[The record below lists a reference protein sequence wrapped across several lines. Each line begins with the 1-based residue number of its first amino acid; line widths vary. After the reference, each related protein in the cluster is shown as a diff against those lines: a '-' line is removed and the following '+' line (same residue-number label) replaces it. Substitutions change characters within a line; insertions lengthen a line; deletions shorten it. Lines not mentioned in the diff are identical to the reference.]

1 MLFGGPGRS
10 GQVYA
15 RGMRHFARTPGASG
29 ATAVGRRAAL
39 ARLIAVGA
47 GAALAAPAAR
57 ALQSP
62 GVATHGLGPAQR
74 RVPPELAGEGLLR
87 ASGLPLQNFGAYV
100 RPVDDVVPLV
110 ALNPEASYAMA
121 STTKV
126 VTSLAALDLLGVN
139 FRWRTFAFLRGP
151 LVDGTLLGDLLIVGG
166 GDARLTSAELREWFA
181 RLRAQGLRRIAGDI
195 VLDRDAFDL
204 NEGDFANTP
213 PPSTGRAYHVRP
225 DAFAIDEGLLH
236 VGVDPARGAKAG
248 VTLEPPLAG
257 VRIVNKVAMRGGC
270 EAAARLVEDASGSR
284 LEVEGSWS
292 AACGHRELVLVP
304 EAPAAFTTRA
314 LAGLWAEAGGSLSG
328 GVVERARSAGAT
340 PIPVGPD
347 GRQQLPWA
355 VHLSQPLPV
364 VLHDMNKSS
373 NNVTAR
379 HLMLA
384 LSRGF
389 PLKAATLADA
399 QARMQQWLGRQ
410 GLAAGDVQ
418 VENGSG
424 LSRGE
429 RAKPRALAHLLA
441 NAWHAPG
448 LREFLLSLPVAGM
461 DGTLQHRMQGTA
473 AEGHAFLKTG
483 TLDDTRA
490 LAGYVQAASGRM
502 YAVALMVNHPDAA
515 RATPAMDRFIE
526 WLARSC

>member
-1 MLFGGPGRS
+1 
-10 GQVYA
+10 
-15 RGMRHFARTPGASG
+15 MRHFARTPSDPDAPDGP
-29 ATAVGRRAAL
+29 RRAAL
-39 ARLIAVGA
+39 RRLLGTGV
-47 GAALAAPAAR
+47 ALASPLAWAI
-57 ALQSP
+57 QSP
-62 GVATHGLGPAQR
+62 GVASHGSGPR
-74 RVPPELAGEGLLR
+74 RATAEQVGENLLR
-87 ASGLPLQNFGAYV
+87 ASGLPMASFGAYV
-100 RPVDDVVPLV
+100 RPVDGQAPLV
-110 ALNPEASYAMA
+110 AVNSEASYAMA

-139 FRWRTFAFLRGP
+139 FRWRTFAFLQGA

-181 RLRAQGLRRIAGDI
+181 QLRAKGLKRIAGNI
-195 VLDRDAFDL
+195 VLDRYAFDL
-204 NEGDFANTP
+204 SEGDFANTP
-213 PPSTGRAYHVRP
+213 PPSTGRAWHVRP

-236 VGVDPARGAKAG
+236 VGIDPAAGGKAA
-248 VTLEPPLAG
+248 VALEPPLAG
-257 VRIVNKVAMRGGC
+257 VRVVNKVAMRGGC
-270 EAAARLVEDASGSR
+270 AASARLVEDGSGSH
-284 LEVEGSWS
+284 VDVVGSWS
-292 AACGHRELVLVP
+292 NACGHRELQLVP
-304 EAPAAFTTRA
+304 EAPALFTTRA

-328 GVVERARSAGAT
+328 TVIERPRQVGASLL
-340 PIPVGPD
+340 PNGPD
-347 GRQQLPWA
+347 GKPLLPWA

-384 LSRGF
+384 LARGF
-389 PLKAATLADA
+389 PLRAATLPEA
-399 QARMQQWLGRQ
+399 QARMHEWLLRQ

-429 RAKPRALAHLLA
+429 RAKPRALAQLLA
-441 NAWHAPG
+441 NAWHAPR

-483 TLDDTRA
+483 TLLDTRA
-490 LAGYVQAASGRM
+490 LAGYVQAASGKI
-502 YAVALMVNHPDAA
+502 YAVAMMVNHPDAA
-515 RATPAMDRFIE
+515 RATPALDRVIE
-526 WLARSC
+526 WIAKSC

>member
-1 MLFGGPGRS
+1 
-10 GQVYA
+10 
-15 RGMRHFARTPGASG
+15 MRHFARTPPEAGA
-29 ATAVGRRAAL
+29 RRAAL
-39 ARLIAVGA
+39 RRLLAAGA
-47 GAALAAPAAR
+47 GASLVAPLAR
-57 ALQSP
+57 AIQAP
-62 GVATHGLGPAQR
+62 GVATNPLGPAR
-74 RVPPELAGEGLLR
+74 RGAVAQAGEGVLR
-87 ASGLPLQNFGAYV
+87 ASGLPLSSFGAFV
-100 RPVDDVVPLV
+100 RPVDSETPLV
-110 ALNPEASYAMA
+110 ALNAEASYAMA

-139 FRWRTFAFLRGP
+139 FRWRTFAFLRGS
-151 LVDGTLLGDLLIVGG
+151 LVEGTLLGDLLIVGG
-166 GDARLTSAELREWFA
+166 GDARLTSTELRAWFA
-181 RLRAQGLRRIAGDI
+181 QLRAQGLRRIAGNI
-195 VLDRDAFDL
+195 VLDRYAFDL

-213 PPSTGRAYHVRP
+213 PPNTGRPYHVRP

-236 VGVDPARGAKAG
+236 VDIDSARGPRAA

-257 VRIVNKVAMRGGC
+257 VHIANNVAMRGGC
-270 EAAARLVEDASGSR
+270 SATARLVDEATSSR
-284 LEVEGSWS
+284 LEVQGSWS
-292 AACGHRELVLVP
+292 AGCGRRELVLVP
-304 EAPAAFTTRA
+304 NAPAQFTTRA

-328 GVVERARSAGAT
+328 TVVERAREVGAT
-340 PIPVGPD
+340 LIPAGPD
-347 GRQQLPWA
+347 GKPALPWA

-389 PLKAATLADA
+389 PLRPATLPDA
-399 QARMQQWLGRQ
+399 QARMHEWLSRQ
-410 GLAAGDVQ
+410 GLAAGDVE

-441 NAWHAPG
+441 NAWHAPR

-483 TLDDTRA
+483 TLLDTRA
-490 LAGYVQAASGRM
+490 LAGYVQAASGKM
-502 YAVALMVNHPDAA
+502 YAVALMVNHPEAG
-515 RATPAMDRFIE
+515 RATPALDRFIE
-526 WLARSC
+526 WLAKTG

>member
-1 MLFGGPGRS
+1 MQP
-10 GQVYA
+10 
-15 RGMRHFARTPGASG
+15 
-29 ATAVGRRAAL
+29 RRAAL
-39 ARLIAVGA
+39 RRLLVAGTGLAVP
-47 GAALAAPAAR
+47 AAWSKPAPGEAAR
-57 ALQSP
+57 AFGAPRAANLAQV
-62 GVATHGLGPAQR
+62 GEAT
-74 RVPPELAGEGLLR
+74 LR
-87 ASGLPLQNFGAYV
+87 GSGLPLSSLGAYV
-100 RPVDDVVPLV
+100 RAVDSTAPLLAV
-110 ALNPEASYAMA
+110 NAEASYAMA

-139 FRWRTFAFLRGP
+139 FRWRTFAFLRGS
-151 LVDGTLLGDLLIVGG
+151 LIEGTLLGDLLIVGG
-166 GDARLTSAELREWFA
+166 GDARLSSAELREWFA
-181 RLRAQGLRRIAGDI
+181 QLRAQGLKRIAGNI
-195 VLDRDAFDL
+195 VLDRYAFDL

-213 PPSTGRAYHVRP
+213 PTNTGRAWHVRP

-236 VGVDPARGAKAG
+236 VGVDAARGPKAAI
-248 VTLEPPLAG
+248 TLEPPLAS
-257 VRIVNKVAMRGGC
+257 VRIANKVSMRGGC
-270 EAAARLVEDASGSR
+270 SATARLVDDASGSH
-284 LEVEGSWS
+284 LDVQGSWS
-292 AACGHRELVLVP
+292 AACARRAIVLVP
-304 EAPAAFTTRA
+304 DAPAQFTTRA

-328 GVVERARSAGAT
+328 TVMERGRQVGDT
-340 PIPVGPD
+340 LIPPGPD
-347 GRQQLPWA
+347 GKPLLPWA

-389 PLKAATLADA
+389 PLRAATLPDA
-399 QARMQQWLGRQ
+399 QARMHEWLARQ

-441 NAWHAPG
+441 NAWHAPQ

-483 TLDDTRA
+483 TLLDTRA
-490 LAGYVQAASGRM
+490 LAGYVQAASGKM
-502 YAVALMVNHPDAA
+502 YAVALMVNHPEAA
-515 RATPAMDRFIE
+515 RATPALDRFIE
-526 WLARSC
+526 WLARSG

>member
-1 MLFGGPGRS
+1 
-10 GQVYA
+10 
-15 RGMRHFARTPGASG
+15 MRHFARTPSDPGSPDG
-29 ATAVGRRAAL
+29 SRRAAL
-39 ARLIAVGA
+39 RRLLGA
-47 GAALAAPAAR
+47 GAALASPI
-57 ALQSP
+57 ALAIQSP
-62 GVATHGLGPAQR
+62 GVATHGAGPGRTAEQ
-74 RVPPELAGEGLLR
+74 VGESLLR
-87 ASGLPLQNFGAYV
+87 ASGLPLASFGAYV
-100 RPVDDVVPLV
+100 RPVDGQAPLV
-110 ALNPEASYAMA
+110 AVNPEASYAMA

-139 FRWRTFAFLRGP
+139 FRWRTFAFLQGT
-151 LVDGTLLGDLLIVGG
+151 LMDGTLLGDLRIVGG

-181 RLRAQGLRRIAGDI
+181 QLRAKGLKRIAGNI
-195 VLDRDAFDL
+195 VLDRYAFDL
-204 NEGDFANTP
+204 SEGDFANTP

-236 VGVDPARGAKAG
+236 VGIDPGTPGRHGQAAVA
-248 VTLEPPLAG
+248 LEPPLAG
-257 VRIVNKVAMRGGC
+257 VRVVNKVAMRGGC
-270 EAAARLVEDASGSR
+270 AANARLVEDAAGSH
-284 LEVEGSWS
+284 VDVVGSWS
-292 AACGHRELVLVP
+292 NACGHRELELVP
-304 EAPAAFTTRA
+304 EAPALFTTRA

-328 GVVERARSAGAT
+328 TVIERPREVGASLL
-340 PIPVGPD
+340 PIGPD
-347 GRQQLPWA
+347 GKPLLPWA

-389 PLKAATLADA
+389 PLRAATLPEA
-399 QARMQQWLGRQ
+399 QARMHEWLLRQ

-429 RAKPRALAHLLA
+429 RAKPRALAQLLA
-441 NAWHAPG
+441 NAWHAPR

-483 TLDDTRA
+483 TLLDTRA

-502 YAVALMVNHPDAA
+502 YAVAMMVNHPDAA
-515 RATPAMDRFIE
+515 RATPALDRIIE
-526 WLARSC
+526 WIAKSC

>member
-1 MLFGGPGRS
+1 
-10 GQVYA
+10 
-15 RGMRHFARTPGASG
+15 MRHFARSLLQERRTVHA
-29 ATAVGRRAAL
+29 RRAAL
-39 ARLIAVGA
+39 LRLFAAGA
-47 GAALAAPAAR
+47 GASLVAPLAWALPAPGIAG
-57 ALQSP
+57 L
-62 GVATHGLGPAQR
+62 GLGPVR
-74 RVPPELAGEGLLR
+74 RGTAEQTGEALLR
-87 ASGLPLQNFGAYV
+87 ASGLPLASFGAFV
-100 RPVDDVVPLV
+100 RPVDSEAPLV
-110 ALNPEASYAMA
+110 AVNAEASYAMA

-139 FRWRTFAFLRGP
+139 FRWRTFAFLRGA

-166 GDARLTSAELREWFA
+166 GDARLTSAELRDWFA
-181 RLRAQGLRRIAGDI
+181 QLRAQGLKRIAGNI
-195 VLDRDAFDL
+195 VLDRYAFDL

-213 PPSTGRAYHVRP
+213 PPTTGRAYHVRP

-236 VGVDPARGAKAG
+236 VDIDSTPGGKA
-248 VTLEPPLAG
+248 VVALEPPLAG
-257 VRIVNKVAMRGGC
+257 VRIVDKVTLHGGC
-270 EAAARLVEDASGSR
+270 SATARLVEDALGSR
-284 LEVEGSWS
+284 LDVQGSWS
-292 AACGHRELVLVP
+292 AACGHRELTLVP
-304 EAPAAFTTRA
+304 AAPAQFTTRA
-314 LAGLWAEAGGSLSG
+314 LAGLWAEAGGMLSG
-328 GVVERARSAGAT
+328 TVVERARQVGDT
-340 PIPVGPD
+340 LIPNGPD

-389 PLKAATLADA
+389 PLRAATLPDA
-399 QARMQQWLGRQ
+399 QARMHEWLSRQ

-441 NAWHAPG
+441 NAWHAPQ

-483 TLDDTRA
+483 TLLDTRA
-490 LAGYVQAASGRM
+490 LAGYVQAGSGRM
-502 YAVALMVNHPDAA
+502 YAVALMVNHPEAA
-515 RATPAMDRFIE
+515 RATPALDRFIE
-526 WLARSC
+526 WIAKSC

>member
-1 MLFGGPGRS
+1 LGIPACTGRT
-10 GQVYA
+10 YA
-15 RGMRHFARTPGASG
+15 CGMRHFARTPASAG
-29 ATAVGRRAAL
+29 GVDATRRLAL
-39 ARLIAVGA
+39 RRLLGA
-47 GAALAAPAAR
+47 GMSTGAGLWAPLAR
-57 ALQSP
+57 ALP
-62 GVATHGLGPAQR
+62 AAGVAGRGPGAAR
-74 RVPPELAGEGLLR
+74 RGVPERKGESLLL
-87 ASGLPLQNFGAYV
+87 ASGLPLASFGAFV
-100 RPVDDVVPLV
+100 QPVESATPLV
-110 ALNPEASYAMA
+110 ALNAEASYAMA

-126 VTSLAALDLLGVN
+126 VTSLAALDLLGVD
-139 FRWRTFAFLRGP
+139 FRWRTVAFLHGT

-166 GDARLTSAELREWFA
+166 GDASLTSLELRAWFA
-181 RLRAQGLRRIAGDI
+181 QLRAQGLKRIAGNL
-195 VLDRDAFDL
+195 VLDRHAFDL

-213 PPSTGRAYHVRP
+213 PPGTGRAYHVRP

-236 VGVDPARGAKAG
+236 VRIDPARGARAS

-257 VRIVNKVAMRGGC
+257 VRIVDKVAMRGGC
-270 EAAARLVEDASGSR
+270 AADARLAEDAAGSR
-284 LEVEGSWS
+284 LEVTGSWS

-304 EAPAAFTTRA
+304 EAPAVFTTRA

-328 GVVERARSAGAT
+328 AVVERTRRVGAT
-340 PIPVGPD
+340 PIPTGAD

-355 VHLSQPLPV
+355 VHLSPPLPV

-373 NNVTAR
+373 DNVTAR

-389 PLKAATLADA
+389 PLRAATLPDA
-399 QARMQQWLGRQ
+399 QARMHEWLARQ

-429 RAKPRALAHLLA
+429 RARPRALAHLLA
-441 NAWHAPG
+441 NAWHTPQ
-448 LREFLLSLPVAGM
+448 LRDFLLSLPVAGM

-483 TLDDTRA
+483 TLLDTRA
-490 LAGYVQAASGRM
+490 LAGYVQAASGKI
-502 YAVALMVNHPDAA
+502 YAVAMMVNHPDAA
-515 RATPAMDRFIE
+515 RATPALDRVIE
-526 WLARSC
+526 WIAKSC

>member
-1 MLFGGPGRS
+1 
-10 GQVYA
+10 
-15 RGMRHFARTPGASG
+15 MRHFARTPPDSDAFAG
-29 ATAVGRRAAL
+29 TRRRAL
-39 ARLIAVGA
+39 RRLFAAGVGA
-47 GAALAAPAAR
+47 GAWSPMAWAI
-57 ALQSP
+57 QSP
-62 GVATHGLGPAQR
+62 GVAGHGAGLAR
-74 RVPPELAGEGLLR
+74 RSTAEQTGESLLR
-87 ASGLPLQNFGAYV
+87 ASGLPLSSFGAFV
-100 RPVDDVVPLV
+100 RPIDSETPLV
-110 ALNPEASYAMA
+110 AVNAESSYAMA

-139 FRWRTFAFLRGP
+139 FRWRTFAFLRGT

-166 GDARLTSAELREWFA
+166 GDARLTSAELRVWFGQ
-181 RLRAQGLRRIAGDI
+181 LRAQGLQRIAGNI
-195 VLDRDAFDL
+195 VLDRYAFDL

-236 VGVDPARGAKAG
+236 VGIDGARGARAA
-248 VTLEPPLAG
+248 VALEPPLAG
-257 VRIVNKVAMRGGC
+257 MRIVNKVAMRGGC
-270 EAAARLVEDASGSR
+270 SAKARLGDDASGQR
-284 LEVEGSWS
+284 LDVQGSWGMN
-292 AACGHRELVLVP
+292 CGHRELTLVP
-304 EAPAAFTTRA
+304 TAPALFTTRA

-328 GVVERARSAGAT
+328 TVVERARQVGAT
-340 PIPVGPD
+340 LIPTGPD
-347 GRQQLPWA
+347 GRQQLPWS

-389 PLKAATLADA
+389 PLRAATLPDA
-399 QARMQQWLGRQ
+399 QARMHEWLSRQ
-410 GLAAGDVQ
+410 GLAVDDVR

-441 NAWHAPG
+441 NAWHAPQ

-483 TLDDTRA
+483 TLLDTRA

-502 YAVALMVNHPDAA
+502 YAVAMMVNHPEAA
-515 RATPAMDRFIE
+515 RATPALDRVIE
-526 WLARSC
+526 WIAKSC

>member
-1 MLFGGPGRS
+1 
-10 GQVYA
+10 
-15 RGMRHFARTPGASG
+15 MRHFARTPLPDADAS
-29 ATAVGRRAAL
+29 RRAAL
-39 ARLIAVGA
+39 RRLLAAGAAAGA
-47 GAALAAPAAR
+47 GAGLWSPLAR
-57 ALQSP
+57 ALPAP
-62 GVATHGLGPAQR
+62 GVAGHGLGPVGRGTAAQTG
-74 RVPPELAGEGLLR
+74 ANLLR
-87 ASGLPLQNFGAYV
+87 ASGLPLASFGAFV
-100 RPVDDVVPLV
+100 RPVESQVPLV
-110 ALNPEASYAMA
+110 AVNAEASYAMA

-139 FRWRTFAFLRGP
+139 FRWRTFAFLRGS

-166 GDARLTSAELREWFA
+166 GDARLTSVELRDWFA
-181 RLRAQGLRRIAGDI
+181 QLRAQGLKRIAGNI
-195 VLDRDAFDL
+195 VLDRYAFDL

-236 VGVDPARGAKAG
+236 VGIDAARGPKAT
-248 VTLEPPLAG
+248 VALEPPLAG
-257 VRIVNKVAMRGGC
+257 VRIANKVSMRGGC
-270 EAAARLVEDASGSR
+270 GASARMSDDAAGARLDVT
-284 LEVEGSWS
+284 GSWS

-304 EAPAAFTTRA
+304 EAPALFTTRA

-328 GVVERARSAGAT
+328 AVVERARQVGAT
-340 PIPVGPD
+340 LIPTGAD
-347 GRQQLPWA
+347 GKQQLPWA

-389 PLKAATLADA
+389 PLRAATLPDA
-399 QARMQQWLGRQ
+399 QARMHEWLARQ
-410 GLAAGDVQ
+410 GLAADDVQ

-429 RAKPRALAHLLA
+429 RAKPRALAQLLA
-441 NAWHAPG
+441 NAWHTPQ

-483 TLDDTRA
+483 TLLDTRA
-490 LAGYVQAASGRM
+490 LAGYVQAASGKI
-502 YAVALMVNHPDAA
+502 YAVAMMVNHPDAA
-515 RATPAMDRFIE
+515 RATPALDRVIE
-526 WLARSC
+526 WIAKSC

>member
-1 MLFGGPGRS
+1 
-10 GQVYA
+10 
-15 RGMRHFARTPGASG
+15 MRHFARTPSPAD
-29 ATAVGRRAAL
+29 AARRMAL
-39 ARLIAVGA
+39 RRLLGA
-47 GAALAAPAAR
+47 GMATGAGLWTPFAGAR
-57 ALQSP
+57 HTP
-62 GVATHGLGPAQR
+62 GVAGHGVGATR
-74 RVPPELAGEGLLR
+74 RGAPERIAESLLR
-87 ASGLPLQNFGAYV
+87 ASGLPLASFGAFV
-100 RPVDDVVPLV
+100 RPVDGQIPLV
-110 ALNPEASYAMA
+110 AVNAEASYAMA

-126 VTSLAALDLLGVN
+126 VTSLAALDLLGVG
-139 FRWRTFAFLRGP
+139 FRWRTFAFLRGA

-166 GDARLTSAELREWFA
+166 GDARLTSVELRDWFA
-181 RLRAQGLRRIAGDI
+181 QLRAQGLKRIAGDI
-195 VLDRDAFDL
+195 VLDRHAFDL

-236 VGVDPARGAKAG
+236 VGVDAARGARAA

-257 VRIVNKVAMRGGC
+257 VRIVDKVAMRGGC
-270 EAAARLVEDASGSR
+270 AAGARLVEDAAGSR
-284 LEVEGSWS
+284 LEVTGSWS

-304 EAPAAFTTRA
+304 EAPAVFTTRA
-314 LAGLWAEAGGSLSG
+314 LAGLWAEAGGALSG
-328 GVVERARSAGAT
+328 TVVERARRVGAT
-340 PIPVGPD
+340 PIPTGAD

-355 VHLSQPLPV
+355 VHLSEPLPV

-389 PLKAATLADA
+389 PLRAATLADA
-399 QARMQQWLGRQ
+399 QARMHEWLARQ
-410 GLAAGDVQ
+410 GLAVGDVQ

-424 LSRGE
+424 LSHGE
-429 RAKPRALAHLLA
+429 RAKPRALAQLLA
-441 NAWHAPG
+441 NAWHTPQ

-483 TLDDTRA
+483 TLLDTRA
-490 LAGYVQAASGRM
+490 LAGYVQAASGNI
-502 YAVALMVNHPDAA
+502 YAVAMMVNHPDAA
-515 RATPAMDRFIE
+515 RATPALDRFIE
-526 WLARSC
+526 WIAKSC

>member
-1 MLFGGPGRS
+1 
-10 GQVYA
+10 
-15 RGMRHFARTPGASG
+15 MRHFARTPLPANATVAS
-29 ATAVGRRAAL
+29 RRAAL
-39 ARLIAVGA
+39 RRLVAVGA
-47 GAALAAPAAR
+47 GLGLASPLAR
-57 ALQSP
+57 AVQAP
-62 GVATHGLGPAQR
+62 GVAGHGAGPTHRAT
-74 RVPPELAGEGLLR
+74 PEQSGEAFLR
-87 ASGLPLQNFGAYV
+87 ASGLPLSSFGAFV
-100 RPVDDVVPLV
+100 RPVDSATALV
-110 ALNPEASYAMA
+110 AVNPEASYAMA

-139 FRWRTFAFLRGP
+139 FRWRTFAFLRGA
-151 LVDGTLLGDLLIVGG
+151 LVEGTLLGDLLIVGG
-166 GDARLTSAELREWFA
+166 GDARLSSAELREWFA
-181 RLRAQGLRRIAGDI
+181 RLRSQGLKRIAGDI
-195 VLDRDAFDL
+195 ILDRYAFDL

-236 VGVDPARGAKAG
+236 VGIDGARGPKAT
-248 VTLEPPLAG
+248 VVLEPPLAG
-257 VRIVNKVAMRGGC
+257 VRIVNHVAMRGGC
-270 EAAARLVEDASGSR
+270 SATARLADDATGQH
-284 LEVEGSWS
+284 LDVQGSWS
-292 AACGHRELVLVP
+292 VACGRRELVLVP
-304 EAPAAFTTRA
+304 AEPAQFTTRA

-328 GVVERARSAGAT
+328 TVVERARRVGAT
-340 PIPVGPD
+340 LIPTGPD
-347 GRQQLPWA
+347 GKQQIPWA

-373 NNVTAR
+373 DNVTAR

-389 PLKAATLADA
+389 PLKAATLPEA
-399 QARMQQWLGRQ
+399 QARMHEWLSRQ

-441 NAWHAPG
+441 NAWHAPS

-483 TLDDTRA
+483 TLLDTRA
-490 LAGYVQAASGRM
+490 LAGYVQAASGKI

-515 RATPAMDRFIE
+515 RATPALDRFIE
-526 WLARSC
+526 WIAKSC

>member
-1 MLFGGPGRS
+1 
-10 GQVYA
+10 
-15 RGMRHFARTPGASG
+15 MRHFARTPCDPDAPDGP
-29 ATAVGRRAAL
+29 RRAAL
-39 ARLIAVGA
+39 RRLVGA
-47 GAALAAPAAR
+47 GAALASPLAWAI
-57 ALQSP
+57 QSP
-62 GVATHGLGPAQR
+62 GVASHGTGPR
-74 RVPPELAGEGLLR
+74 RAVTAEQMGEALLR
-87 ASGLPLQNFGAYV
+87 ASGLPLASFGAYV
-100 RPVDDVVPLV
+100 RPVDGPSPLV
-110 ALNPEASYAMA
+110 ALNAEASYAMA

-139 FRWRTFAFLRGP
+139 FRWRTFAFLQGA

-166 GDARLTSAELREWFA
+166 GDARLTSGELREWFA
-181 RLRAQGLRRIAGDI
+181 QLRAKGLKRVAGNI
-195 VLDRDAFDL
+195 VLDRYAFDL
-204 NEGDFANTP
+204 TEGDFANTP
-213 PPSTGRAYHVRP
+213 PPSTRRAYHVRP

-236 VGVDPARGAKAG
+236 VGIDPARTGRAAIA
-248 VTLEPPLAG
+248 LEPPLAG
-257 VRIVNKVAMRGGC
+257 VRVVNRVAMRGGC
-270 EAAARLVEDASGSR
+270 TAGARLVEDAAGSH
-284 LEVEGSWS
+284 VDVFGSWGER
-292 AACGHRELVLVP
+292 CGHRELELVP
-304 EAPAAFTTRA
+304 EAPALFTTRA

-328 GVVERARSAGAT
+328 TVIERPRQAGASLL
-340 PIPVGPD
+340 PNGPD
-347 GRQQLPWA
+347 GRPQLPWA

-384 LSRGF
+384 LARGF
-389 PLKAATLADA
+389 PLRAATLPEA
-399 QARMQQWLGRQ
+399 QARMHEWLLRQ

-429 RAKPRALAHLLA
+429 RAKPRALAQLLA
-441 NAWHAPG
+441 NAWHAPR

-483 TLDDTRA
+483 TLLDTRA

-502 YAVALMVNHPDAA
+502 YAVAMMVNHPDAA
-515 RATPAMDRFIE
+515 RATPALDRVIE
-526 WLARSC
+526 WIAKSC

>member
-1 MLFGGPGRS
+1 
-10 GQVYA
+10 
-15 RGMRHFARTPGASG
+15 MRHFARTPFDDDAPHAS
-29 ATAVGRRAAL
+29 RRAAL
-39 ARLIAVGA
+39 RRLLAA
-47 GAALAAPAAR
+47 GAVLGCPLAHAI
-57 ALQSP
+57 QSP
-62 GVATHGLGPAQR
+62 GVASHGLGPR
-74 RVPPELAGEGLLR
+74 RVASPEQVGEGLLR
-87 ASGLPLQNFGAYV
+87 ASGLPLASFGAFV
-100 RPVDDVVPLV
+100 RPVDDRTPLV
-110 ALNPEASYAMA
+110 AVNPEASYAMA

-139 FRWRTFAFLRGP
+139 FRWRTFAFLQGS

-181 RLRAQGLRRIAGDI
+181 RLRAQGLKRIAGNI
-195 VLDRDAFDL
+195 VLDRYAFDL
-204 NEGDFANTP
+204 TEGDFANTP

-236 VGVDPARGAKAG
+236 VGVDALRGPKAA
-248 VTLEPPLAG
+248 VALDPPLAG

-270 EAAARLVEDASGSR
+270 AASARLVEDASGSH
-284 LEVEGSWS
+284 LDVVGSWS
-292 AACGHRELVLVP
+292 NACGHRDLVLVP
-304 EAPAAFTTRA
+304 EAPALFTTRA
-314 LAGLWAEAGGSLSG
+314 LAGLWAEAGGLLSG
-328 GVVERARSAGAT
+328 TVIERARQVGASL
-340 PIPVGPD
+340 IPTGPD
-347 GRQQLPWA
+347 GKPQMPWA

-389 PLKAATLADA
+389 PLRAATLPDA
-399 QARMQQWLGRQ
+399 QARMHEWLKRQ
-410 GLAAGDVQ
+410 GLAAGDVL

-429 RAKPRALAHLLA
+429 RAKPRALAQLLA
-441 NAWHAPG
+441 NAWHAPQ

-483 TLDDTRA
+483 TLLDTRA
-490 LAGYVQAASGRM
+490 LAGYVQAASGKM

-515 RATPAMDRFIE
+515 RATPALDRVIE
-526 WLARSC
+526 WIAKSC

>member
-1 MLFGGPGRS
+1 
-10 GQVYA
+10 
-15 RGMRHFARTPGASG
+15 MRHFARSPSEAGTRAAS
-29 ATAVGRRAAL
+29 RRAAL
-39 ARLIAVGA
+39 RRLLAAGA
-47 GAALAAPAAR
+47 GASLVSPLAR
-57 ALQSP
+57 ALQAP
-62 GVATHGLGPAQR
+62 GVAGHPIGLLRHGTAEQ
-74 RVPPELAGEGLLR
+74 AGEAFLR
-87 ASGLPLQNFGAYV
+87 ASGLPLASFGAFV
-100 RPVDDVVPLV
+100 RPVDNETPLV
-110 ALNPEASYAMA
+110 AVNAEASYAMA

-139 FRWRTFAFLRGP
+139 FRWRTFAFLRGA

-181 RLRAQGLRRIAGDI
+181 QLRAQGLQRIAGNI
-195 VLDRDAFDL
+195 VLDRYAFDL

-236 VGVDPARGAKAG
+236 VGIDSARGPRAA
-248 VTLEPPLAG
+248 VDLQPPLAG
-257 VRIVNKVAMRGGC
+257 VRIANKVTMHGGC
-270 EAAARLVEDASGSR
+270 SATARLVDDAAGQH
-284 LEVEGSWS
+284 LDVQGSWS
-292 AACGHRELVLVP
+292 ASCGRRELVLVP
-304 EAPAAFTTRA
+304 DAPAQFTTRA
-314 LAGLWAEAGGSLSG
+314 LAGLWAEAGGALSG
-328 GVVERARSAGAT
+328 SVVERVRQVGAT
-340 PIPVGPD
+340 LIPTGPD
-347 GRQQLPWA
+347 GKPALPWA
-355 VHLSQPLPV
+355 VHLSEPLPV

-389 PLKAATLADA
+389 PLRAATLPDA
-399 QARMQQWLGRQ
+399 QARMHEWLLRQ

-441 NAWHAPG
+441 NAWHAPR

-483 TLDDTRA
+483 TLLDTRA
-490 LAGYVQAASGRM
+490 LAGYVQAASGKM
-502 YAVALMVNHPDAA
+502 YAVALMVNHPEAA
-515 RATPAMDRFIE
+515 RATPALDRFIE
-526 WLARSC
+526 WLAKSC

>member
-1 MLFGGPGRS
+1 
-10 GQVYA
+10 
-15 RGMRHFARTPGASG
+15 MRHFARTPCDPGAPDSP
-29 ATAVGRRAAL
+29 RRAAL
-39 ARLIAVGA
+39 RRLLGA
-47 GAALAAPAAR
+47 GVALAAPAGWAI
-57 ALQSP
+57 QSP
-62 GVATHGLGPAQR
+62 GVAAHGSGPR
-74 RVPPELAGEGLLR
+74 RTTGQVGEGLLR
-87 ASGLPLQNFGAYV
+87 ASGLPMASFGAYV
-100 RPVDDVVPLV
+100 RPVDAPAPLV
-110 ALNPEASYAMA
+110 AVNPEASYAMA

-139 FRWRTFAFLRGP
+139 FRWRTFAFLRGT
-151 LVDGTLLGDLLIVGG
+151 LMDGTLLGDLLIVGG
-166 GDARLTSAELREWFA
+166 GDARLTCAELREWFA
-181 RLRAQGLRRIAGDI
+181 QLRAKGLQRIAGNI
-195 VLDRDAFDL
+195 VLDRYAFDL
-204 NEGDFANTP
+204 TEGDFANTP

-236 VGVDPARGAKAG
+236 VGVDPGRGKAA
-248 VTLEPPLAG
+248 VVLEPPLAG
-257 VRIVNKVAMRGGC
+257 VRVVSKVAMRGGC
-270 EAAARLVEDASGSR
+270 AASARLVEDASGSH
-284 LEVEGSWS
+284 VDVVGSWS
-292 AACGHRELVLVP
+292 NACGHRELQLVP
-304 EAPAAFTTRA
+304 EAPALFTTRA

-328 GVVERARSAGAT
+328 TVIERPRQAGASLL
-340 PIPVGPD
+340 PDGPD
-347 GRQQLPWA
+347 GKPQLPWS

-384 LSRGF
+384 LARGF
-389 PLKAATLADA
+389 PLRAATLPEA
-399 QARMQQWLGRQ
+399 QARMHEWLLRQ

-429 RAKPRALAHLLA
+429 RAKPRALAQLLA
-441 NAWHAPG
+441 NAWHAPR

-483 TLDDTRA
+483 TLLDTRA

-515 RATPAMDRFIE
+515 RATPALDRVIE
-526 WLARSC
+526 WIAKSC